1 MRTIMINRAVASGL
15 RDRIGQF
22 CRDERGVASAVEF
35 AMILPLLVTFWLGGV
50 EVSQAVSVDRKV
62 TLAAR
67 AVADLVAQATS
78 VNTSEMSDI
87 LNASS
92 SVVAPWSTTN
102 LKVIVSQVK
111 IDAQGNAK
119 VDWSDAKNTTARPV
133 NQAVTVPAALKINN
147 TWLIWGEVQYDYKP
161 AIGYV
166 ITGTLPLK
174 DQIYMRPRLSDC
186 VTRTSTCS

>member
-1 MRTIMINRAVASGL
+1 MISRAVASEL
-15 RDRIGQF
+15 RDRIANF

-35 AMILPLLVTFWLGGV
+35 AMVLPLLLTFWLGGV

-67 AVADLVAQATS
+67 SVADLVAQATS
-78 VNTSEMSDI
+78 VSTTDLNDI
-87 LNASS
+87 LNATTA
-92 SVVAPWSTTN
+92 VVAPWPAAN
-102 LKVIVSQVK
+102 LKVIVSQVA
-111 IDAQGNAK
+111 IDQQGNATIA
-119 VDWSDAKNTTARPV
+119 WSTAKNTTARPQ
-133 NQAVTVPAALKINN
+133 NQAVTVPAALRINN

-174 DQIYMRPRLSDC
+174 DQIYMRPRLSDS
-186 VTRTSTCS
+186 VNKT